1 MKKLSAAFGAL
12 PMTWPVVCAFAA
24 IIGIYVGIINQIP
37 TLYDTSFRDIA
48 VTYEWWVL
56 FAVLIVSNCKSARE
70 AGMKCL
76 VFFLIS
82 QPIIYLVELPT
93 LGWDKA
99 LYYYAFFAKKQ
110 NVLGAVILGIGN
122 TIVALMGV
130 SYFLKL
136 CSAFPRHLLT
146 VISCA
151 SIIVVLILGM
161 QKRWKTRILSAVTT
175 VLLTAGVIIWAVLNE
190 RVI

>member
-1 MKKLSAAFGAL
+1 MKSIGKASRSVAEWRFSYASVPLL
-12 PMTWPVVCAFAA
+12 PEN
-24 IIGIYVGIINQIP
+24 IKRIR
-37 TLYDTSFRDIA
+37 LR
-48 VTYEWWVL
+48 
-56 FAVLIVSNCKSARE
+56 
-70 AGMKCL
+70 
-76 VFFLIS
+76 
-82 QPIIYLVELPT
+82 
-93 LGWDKA
+93 KA
-99 LYYYAFFAKKQ
+99 MYYYLRIWLPISLLTLPGGAVAFFAKKQ

-136 CSAFPRHLLT
+136 YSAFPRHLLT

-161 QKRWKTRILSAVTT
+161 QKRGKTRILSAATT

>member
-1 MKKLSAAFGAL
+1 MPCVFSHQSTDHLPRGAAHARMGQ
-12 PMTWPVVCAFAA
+12 
-24 IIGIYVGIINQIP
+24 G
-37 TLYDTSFRDIA
+37 
-48 VTYEWWVL
+48 
-56 FAVLIVSNCKSARE
+56 AVLLLAHLAAN
-70 AGMKCL
+70 
-76 VFFLIS
+76 FFAHTPGRS
-82 QPIIYLVELPT
+82 V
-93 LGWDKA
+93 
-99 LYYYAFFAKKQ
+99 AFFAKKQ